1 MGIQKATRQLLFVVV
16 TLLVFLLPI
25 QMKWELDTNTL
36 TVNQKV
42 QNTMERVLI
51 TSKEDW
57 IHIVKQKEY
66 KDVYGYKGE
75 ISWYTDRNEKIQIIP

>member
-1 MGIQKATRQLLFVVV
+1 
-16 TLLVFLLPI
+16 
-25 QMKWELDTNTL
+25 
-36 TVNQKV
+36 
-42 QNTMERVLI
+42 MERVLI

-75 ISWYTDRNEKIQIIP
+75 ISWYIDRNEKTQIISSIHLDLSSRFRRLFKIKK